1 MNKFEKQLE
10 KWNKGIL
17 RGAQAKLAKKLGVST
32 ATTALW
38 ATGKRRPS
46 KGYASQMAELFKMDI
61 YNVFKLFENKTT
73 TYPTPTRSAQLLLR
87 EKSDDCS
94 YTSEEENMAQSNSVR
109 LPFFSQIP
117 TQFPNYNEDDVL
129 EWWSVPRRYACG
141 AKYIVPSLSIGLD
154 TADSEDLCFLKPCS
168 DVTAGEKA
176 LYKLQNGQYTCQK
189 PQQTEEAA
197 IVASIVRRIATPK

>member
-10 KWNKGIL
+10 KWNKGVL

-46 KGYASQMAELFKMDI
+46 KGYAAQMADLFKIDI

-73 TYPTPTRSAQLLLR
+73 TYSTPTRSAQLLLR
-87 EKSDDCS
+87 EKSDDCA
-94 YTSEEENMAQSNSVR
+94 YGSEEENMAQSNSVR
-109 LPFFSQIP
+109 LPFFSQVP
-117 TQFPNYNEDDVL
+117 PQFPQYNEDDVL

-141 AKYIVPSLSIGLD
+141 AKYIVPSISIGYTD
-154 TADSEDLCFLKPCS
+154 TSDPEDLCFIKPCLE
-168 DVTAGEKA
+168 AAYGEKVVC
-176 LYKLQNGQYTCQK
+176 KLPNGKYTCQNENGK
-189 PQQTEEAA
+189 EKSVVGT
-197 IVASIVRRIATPK
+197 VVRRISTPK